1 MISKQEIILSYRNGV
16 LDTLYASK
24 VEQCIRSKYTLG
36 AQIALLRQKDEK
48 KEEFE
53 LFNEFAE
60 NAKKEIKDK
69 INKTLKEVY
78 GEGYIWEHRS

>member
-1 MISKQEIILSYRNGV
+1 MISKQEIILSDRNGV

-48 KEEFE
+48 KEE
-53 LFNEFAE
+53 AP
-60 NAKKEIKDK
+60 
-69 INKTLKEVY
+69 
-78 GEGYIWEHRS
+78 